1 MFALLHSL
9 GMFII
14 DLFKSPCRRRR
25 HSRTAPAPHGQV
37 RPAGGCTKSLYF
49 EKKPSLSGTL
59 CAKPPARA
67 CSIPVRASQSILRA
81 VVSDARTS
89 DFKHA
94 PVGGYGEPSH
104 PVELTMRLDRG
115 GMGFNKRRIARE
127 GARSSRSG
135 TFRAFF
141 NMHRTAV
148 DRRKSDFQ
156 SESIPLADLQCL
168 IG

>member
-37 RPAGGCTKSLYF
+37 RPAGGCTKRLYF
-49 EKKPSLSGTL
+49 EKKPPLVELYVQSPQHERAAFRFGQANQSCVRSSQMLEPRILNTRRLGDT
-59 CAKPPARA
+59 AK
-67 CSIPVRASQSILRA
+67 
-81 VVSDARTS
+81 
-89 DFKHA
+89 
-94 PVGGYGEPSH
+94 PSH

>member
-1 MFALLHSL
+1 MC
-9 GMFII
+9 
-14 DLFKSPCRRRR
+14 K
-25 HSRTAPAPHGQV
+25 APHERAAFRFGQANQSCV
-37 RPAGGCTKSLYF
+37 RS
-49 EKKPSLSGTL
+49 
-59 CAKPPARA
+59 
-67 CSIPVRASQSILRA
+67 SQMLAPRILNTRRLGDTA
-81 VVSDARTS
+81 TS
-89 DFKHA
+89 
-94 PVGGYGEPSH
+94 SH

-156 SESIPLADLQCL
+156 SESVPLADLRCL

>member
-1 MFALLHSL
+1 
-9 GMFII
+9 MFIAL
-14 DLFKSPCRRRR
+14 DVRFHVLRR
-25 HSRTAPAPHGQV
+25 HLMAKSAQLAAAQKVYILKKNPPLVELYVQSPQHERAAFRFGQANQSCVRSSQMLAPRILNTRRLRDTA
-37 RPAGGCTKSLYF
+37 K
-49 EKKPSLSGTL
+49 
-59 CAKPPARA
+59 
-67 CSIPVRASQSILRA
+67 
-81 VVSDARTS
+81 
-89 DFKHA
+89 
-94 PVGGYGEPSH
+94 PSH

>member
-1 MFALLHSL
+1 
-9 GMFII
+9 
-14 DLFKSPCRRRR
+14 
-25 HSRTAPAPHGQV
+25 
-37 RPAGGCTKSLYF
+37 
-49 EKKPSLSGTL
+49 
-59 CAKPPARA
+59 
-67 CSIPVRASQSILRA
+67 
-81 VVSDARTS
+81 
-89 DFKHA
+89 
-94 PVGGYGEPSH
+94 
-104 PVELTMRLDRG
+104 MRLDRG